1 MTLPGAPRTAL
12 LAIALSASAPIMAQA
27 QTPTPTPAPLTGAD
41 LVKSKYTKY
50 EYRIPMRDGVKLFT
64 SVYVPKDPGSYPI
77 LLSRT
82 PYSVSPY
89 GTEKYKDAV
98 GPSDLFQKEG
108 YIFVYQDVRGRLKS
122 EGEFVNVRPYLP
134 KKGPKDVDEAT
145 DTWDTIDW
153 LVRNL
158 KGNNGKV
165 GTWGISYP
173 GFYAAYS
180 LLDSHP
186 ALKAV
191 SPQAPIGDWFL
202 GDDFHHNGAFY
213 LPHTFNFFSTFGTET
228 PGTVPK
234 TWPRFDH
241 GTPDGYRYFLTLPPI
256 SEVNA
261 KLLDGKAKF
270 FDDLAAHDAYD
281 DFWKSRTL
289 LPHLSGVKPAVL
301 TVGGWYDAEDLW
313 GALHV
318 YEAIEKNNPGISNA
332 LVLGPWSHGGWARG
346 DGDALGDIRFADRTS
361 AFYREKIE
369 FPFFQYFLKG
379 KGDGKFP
386 EAWVFETGTNVWR
399 ALDAWPPR
407 EGKKTAFYLAPKG
420 ALAPEPASGESFDEY
435 LSDPNRPV
443 PYVPEIAIGM
453 TREHMTADQRLAGTR
468 PDVLVYQTEPLAEDL
483 TIAGPI
489 SVTLHVSTTGTD
501 SDFVVKLIDVY
512 PDDAPDPNP
521 NPKSVHMGGYEQL
534 VRGEAFRGKFRR
546 SFEKPEPFKPGTPE
560 ELVWTMPDA
569 FHTFRSGH
577 RLMVQVQSTWFPLVD
592 RNPQVFMN
600 IFTAKP
606 ADYQK
611 ATERVYL
618 SKEKPS
624 KIEVLVL
631 R

>member
-1 MTLPGAPRTAL
+1 LKTFSALSLAL
-12 LAIALSASAPIMAQA
+12 LVFAPLAA
-27 QTPTPTPAPLTGAD
+27 QTPTPTPSPLTGAD
-41 LVKSKYTKY
+41 LVKSRYTKY

-64 SVYVPKDPGSYPI
+64 SVYVPKEPGIYPI
-77 LLSRT
+77 LLCRT

-89 GTEKYKDAV
+89 GTEKYKDAL

-122 EGEFVNVRPYLP
+122 EGDFVNVRPYLP
-134 KKGPKDVDEAT
+134 KKGLKEVDEAS

-153 LVRNL
+153 LVKNL

-165 GTWGISYP
+165 GIWGISYP
-173 GFYAAYS
+173 GYYAAYS

-213 LPHTFNFFSTFGTET
+213 LPHSFNFFATFGTET
-228 PGTVPK
+228 PGIVPK

-241 GTPDGYRYFLTLPPI
+241 GTPDGYRYFLALPPI
-256 SEVNA
+256 AEVNA
-261 KLLDGKAKF
+261 KLLEGKAKF
-270 FDDLAAHDAYD
+270 FDDLAAHDTYD
-281 DFWKSRTL
+281 EFWKSRTL
-289 LPHLSGVKPAVL
+289 LPHLSGVKPAVM

-318 YEAIEKNNPGISNA
+318 YEAIEKKNPGIPNA
-332 LVLGPWSHGGWARG
+332 LVMGPWSHGGWARG
-346 DGDALGDIRFADRTS
+346 DGDSLGDVRFADKTG

-369 FPFFQYFLKG
+369 FPFFQYTLKG
-379 KGDGKFP
+379 KGDGKAP

-399 ALDAWPPR
+399 AMDAWPPK
-407 EGKKTAFYLAPKG
+407 ETKKTSFYLAPKG
-420 ALAPEPASGESFDEY
+420 ALAPEPAAGEAGDAFDEY
-435 LSDPNRPV
+435 PSDPAHPV

-489 SVTLHVSTTGTD
+489 AVTLHVSTTGTD
-501 SDFVVKLIDVY
+501 SDFVVKLVDVW
-512 PDDAPDPNP
+512 PDDAPDPSP
-521 NPKSVHMGGYEQL
+521 NPKNVHMGGYQQL
-534 VRGEAFRGKFRR
+534 VRGEPFRGKFRK
-546 SFEKPEPFKPGTPE
+546 SFEKPEPFTPGKPETISF
-560 ELVWTMPDA
+560 TMPDA

-592 RNPQVFMN
+592 RNPQTFTN
-600 IFTAKP
+600 IFKAKP
-606 ADYQK
+606 EEYRK
-611 ATERVYL
+611 ATQRVYL
-618 SKEKPS
+618 SKEMPS

-631 R
+631 K

>member
-1 MTLPGAPRTAL
+1 MTYGRTVL
-12 LAIALSASAPIMAQA
+12 LAIALAASAPVLAQA
-27 QTPTPTPAPLTGAD
+27 PAPTPTPAPLTGAD
-41 LVKSKYTKY
+41 LVRAKYTKY
-50 EYRIPMRDGVKLFT
+50 EYRIPMRDGARLFT
-64 SVYVPKDPGSYPI
+64 SVYVPKEPGSYPI
-77 LLSRT
+77 LLDRT
-82 PYSVSPY
+82 PYSVAPY
-89 GTEKYKDAV
+89 GTEKYKEAI

-108 YIFVYQDVRGRLKS
+108 YIFVYQDVRGRFKS

-134 KKGPKDVDEAT
+134 KKGPKDVDEAS
-145 DTWDTIDW
+145 DTYDTIDW
-153 LVRNL
+153 LVKNL

-165 GTWGISYP
+165 GIWGISYP

-191 SPQAPIGDWFL
+191 SPQAPIGDWFV

-213 LPHTFNFFSTFGTET
+213 LPHAFNFFATFGTET

-241 GTPDGYRYFLTLPPI
+241 GTPDGYRYFLALPPI

-261 KLLDGKAKF
+261 KLFGGKATF
-270 FDDLAAHDAYD
+270 FDDLAAHDTYD

-289 LPHLSGVKPAVL
+289 LPHLAGVKPAVL

-313 GALHV
+313 GALHL
-318 YEAIEKNNPGISNA
+318 YATIERKNPGIANA
-332 LVLGPWSHGGWARG
+332 LVMGPWSHGGWSRG
-346 DGDALGDIRFADRTS
+346 EGESLGDVRFADRT
-361 AFYREKIE
+361 AEFYRERIE
-369 FPFFQYFLKG
+369 FPFFQYYLKG
-379 KGDGKFP
+379 KGDGKAP
-386 EAWVFETGTNVWR
+386 KAWVFETGTNIWR
-399 ALDAWPPR
+399 ARDAWPPK
-407 EGKKTAFYLAPKG
+407 ETKKTDFYLAPKG
-420 ALAPEPASGESFDEY
+420 TLASEPATGDVFDEY
-435 LSDPNRPV
+435 PSDPARPV

-453 TREHMTADQRLAGTR
+453 TREHMTADQRLAATR
-468 PDVLVYQTEPLAEDL
+468 PDVLVYETEPLAEDL

-501 SDFVVKLIDVY
+501 SDFVVKLIDVW

-521 NPKSVHMGGYEQL
+521 NPRHVHMGGYQQL
-534 VRGEAFRGKFRR
+534 VRGEAFRGKFRK
-546 SFEKPEPFKPGTPE
+546 SFEKPEPFTPGKPE
-560 ELVWTMPDA
+560 ELSWTMPDA

-577 RLMVQVQSTWFPLVD
+577 RVMVQVQSTWFPLVD
-592 RNPQVFMN
+592 RNPQVFTN
-600 IFTAKP
+600 IFKAKP
-606 ADYQK
+606 EDYRK

-624 KIEVLVL
+624 KIELLVL